1 VKIARLDL
9 DKLTREEQFYKVR
22 EEFEEVVE
30 AFSEKTEED
39 LVEELWDLIQECFG
53 LLFKILP
60 TSELFRTSY
69 NIHLRKMRTRARDG
83 GIKILECVEVIS
95 EWIKL

>member
-1 VKIARLDL
+1 MKIARLDL
-9 DKLTREEQFYKVR
+9 SKLTREEQFYKVR

-39 LVEELWDLIQECFG
+39 LVEELWDLIQACFG

-60 TSELFRTSY
+60 TTKLFMTGY
-69 NIHLRKMRTRARDG
+69 NIHRAKMRSREREG
-83 GIKILECVEVIS
+83 HIKINEWVEVESDWVDI
-95 EWIKL
+95 

>member
-1 VKIARLDL
+1 MKIARLDL

-39 LVEELWDLIQECFG
+39 LVEELWDLIQACFG

-60 TSELFRTSY
+60 SLKLFRKSY
-69 NIHLRKMRTRARDG
+69 TKHQCKMRIRNAEGR
-83 GIKILECVEVIS
+83 IKMS
-95 EWIKL
+95 EIVDL

>member
-1 VKIARLDL
+1 MKIARLDL
-9 DKLTREEQFYKVR
+9 DKYTREEQFYKVR

-39 LVEELWDLIQECFG
+39 LVEELWDLIQASFG

-60 TSELFRTSY
+60 TLKLFKVSY
-69 NIHLRKMRTRARDG
+69 NIHRAKMRSREREG
-83 GIKILECVEVIS
+83 RIKVNGWVEVDS
-95 EWIKL
+95 DWIDI

>member
-1 VKIARLDL
+1 MKIARLDL
-9 DKLTREEQFYKVR
+9 DKLTREDQFYKIR

-39 LVEELWDLIQECFG
+39 LVEELWDLIQASFG

-60 TSELFRTSY
+60 SLKLFKASY
-69 NIHLRKMRTRARDG
+69 TKHKCKMRKRSNEERV
-83 GIKILECVEVIS
+83 KVS
-95 EWIKL
+95 EWIEL